1 MLIGRAGDAGT
12 VLTEL
17 TGVAGNPSH
26 RHPVNDQTATD
37 AAGATVE
44 IDDVVE
50 SPRRAVEVLGDGSEG
65 RVVVDGR
72 GQPGR
77 VGDEFPDRCI
87 VPFEV
92 GGGAHQAVPR
102 ADEPGNRDP
111 DADDAAPCECGLL
124 PRSDRVGHES
134 RSLAGSDE
142 FGALDPEP
150 GGDRL
155 VEGYRRD
162 RHGIHLGVHG
172 DRDDPGIGGDDR
184 RRAADAPRGIGGGLC
199 YEARRAQFG
208 NEIGDRRTVESRREG
223 QSCPRPRAFEVDL
236 PENASEIA
244 GPDAVGSRLEHA
256 FTVGD
261 SGGIRRGIGLF

>member
-1 MLIGRAGDAGT
+1 MSTAVGSPVASATSSRIGASCHSRW
-12 VLTEL
+12 
-17 TGVAGNPSH
+17 
-26 RHPVNDQTATD
+26 
-37 AAGATVE
+37 
-44 IDDVVE
+44 
-50 SPRRAVEVLGDGSEG
+50 
-65 RVVVDGR
+65 
-72 GQPGR
+72 
-77 VGDEFPDRCI
+77 
-87 VPFEV
+87 

-142 FGALDPEP
+142 FGALDPES

-184 RRAADAPRGIGGGLC
+184 
-199 YEARRAQFG
+199 
-208 NEIGDRRTVESRREG
+208 
-223 QSCPRPRAFEVDL
+223 
-236 PENASEIA
+236 
-244 GPDAVGSRLEHA
+244 
-256 FTVGD
+256 
-261 SGGIRRGIGLF
+261 